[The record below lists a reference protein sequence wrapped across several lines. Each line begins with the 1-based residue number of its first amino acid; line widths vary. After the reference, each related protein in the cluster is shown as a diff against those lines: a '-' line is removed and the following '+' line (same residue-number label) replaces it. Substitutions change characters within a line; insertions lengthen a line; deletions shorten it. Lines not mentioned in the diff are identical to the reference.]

1 MFITVAHTKFCK
13 SPLVL
18 ISYEGQSF
26 YPPHNGF
33 IAIMFS
39 AHVSGSWSTFKMAS
53 HTPFMGSI
61 QAENGIRSTY
71 SQAIKNA
78 TGQARNHRIRNH
90 RIAHRM
96 PGHRP
101 PPFPLPSPCPIKAG
115 CQLEAVW
122 WSGKGKN
129 HEACFLNFLLYYSH
143 SIAWL
148 FQWPWF
154 YTLLDLWVQL
164 LVRRVLYKI
173 YDS

>member
-13 SPLVL
+13 SPVGL
-18 ISYEGQSF
+18 ISYEDLSI

-78 TGQARNHRIRNH
+78 TGQAKNHRIRNH
-90 RIAHRM
+90 RMAHRM
-96 PGHRP
+96 PGHSP
-101 PPFPLPSPCPIKAG
+101 PPFPLPSPCPIKAACYVELCG
-115 CQLEAVW
+115 DLEKKKI
-122 WSGKGKN
+122 SM
-129 HEACFLNFLLYYSH
+129 LLE
-143 SIAWL
+143 L
-148 FQWPWF
+148 FCIIP
-154 YTLLDLWVQL
+154 
-164 LVRRVLYKI
+164 RVLH
-173 YDS
+173 DSFNASLTVLHDSFSDLDFMLY

>member
-96 PGHRP
+96 PGHRS

-122 WSGKGKN
+122 WSGKEKIY
-129 HEACFLNFLLYYSH
+129 EACFLNLFTVLLPQYCITPSMALILH
-143 SIAWL
+143 IISFVDASIG
-148 FQWPWF
+148 
-154 YTLLDLWVQL
+154 
-164 LVRRVLYKI
+164 
-173 YDS
+173 